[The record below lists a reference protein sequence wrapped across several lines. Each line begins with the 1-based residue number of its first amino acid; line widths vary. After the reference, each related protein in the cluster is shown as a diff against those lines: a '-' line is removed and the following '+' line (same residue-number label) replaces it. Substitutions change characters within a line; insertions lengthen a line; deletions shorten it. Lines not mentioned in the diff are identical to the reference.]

1 MSRKWIAWGWIAV
14 VACSSPQQ
22 KETPKKKV
30 VSISLSATKVA
41 RGRRLRLKAK
51 ATTTLVQGLQ
61 LWQKDSLLLTTLA
74 DTLSLST
81 QDMSVGKK
89 QLRIKV
95 LLTDSSKETHYIS
108 LQILASSTA
117 KLYSYFLYA
126 RYPHDEK
133 AYTQGLLL
141 QNGVLYEGTGQRGS
155 SYLQKRS
162 WPKGEI
168 LQTVHLSDDI
178 FGEGIALKGDTIY
191 QLSWQAHKGT
201 LYSAKALTKL
211 GEFSYPTEGWGLT
224 RWKEYLVMSDGSEHL
239 YFYLTQ
245 PWRHSHTLQVYDH
258 EGPVSA
264 INELETVG
272 ENIYANQ
279 YGYDILLI
287 IDPRN
292 GELIGQVDASKLFD
306 KAAYEK
312 ETGKNVD
319 VLNGIAYDVETGRLL
334 LTGKLWPYMYEV
346 LVASDPFP

>member
-1 MSRKWIAWGWIAV
+1 MSRKWIALGWIAV
-14 VACSSPQQ
+14 MACSSPQ
-22 KETPKKKV
+22 KRETPKKKV

-41 RGRRLRLKAK
+41 RGARLYLKAS
-51 ATTTLVQGLQ
+51 ALAEGLEV
-61 LWQKDSLLLTTLA
+61 WQKDSLLLTTSF

-89 QLRIKV
+89 QLRIKA
-95 LLTDSSKETHYIS
+95 LLADSIKETHYIS

-117 KLYSYFLYA
+117 KHYSYFLYD

-141 QNGVLYEGTGQRGS
+141 HNDVLYEGTGQRGS

-168 LQTVHLSDDI
+168 LQTVHLADDI

-201 LYSAKALTKL
+201 IYSAKTLTKL

-224 RWKEYLVMSDGSEHL
+224 RWKKYLVMSDGSEHL

-245 PWRHSHTLQVYDH
+245 PWRHSHTLQIYDH
-258 EGPVSA
+258 KGPVSA

-279 YGYDILLI
+279 YGRDILLI

-292 GELIGQVDASKLFD
+292 GELIGQIDASTLFD
-306 KAAYEK
+306 KDTYEK
-312 ETGKNVD
+312 ETDKKVD
-319 VLNGIAYDVETGRLL
+319 VLNGIAYDEETERLL
-334 LTGKLWPYMYEV
+334 LTGKLWPYLYEV
-346 LVASDPFP
+346 VVADEPLP